1 MAASQA
7 AIADPASNAVVSPE
21 VSYFTRVL
29 LKAALKNSADLSPAW
44 VAQAQAL
51 LANVLMNDYLNW
63 WNDAD
68 LDKSTLSDAQNAI
81 DEAMKLNPPDPVRAL
96 ACHVQGLI
104 ERATGKPNPARKT
117 FRQAKELDSGFARA
131 HAQFGNQKAALGRPE
146 EVQDPLD
153 KAMELSPRHP
163 ASGYFYWGKGR
174 GYLER
179 QDWGD
184 AIYWLKKSVEVLPT
198 VWYNRC
204 YLATAQHNSPDQGD
218 RAAAL
223 KTVEDF
229 INKFDQDTFERIKKL
244 TPDPNYPARKIMLDF
259 VQQLLP

>member
-1 MAASQA
+1 VKQ
-7 AIADPASNAVVSPE
+7 
-21 VSYFTRVL
+21 
-29 LKAALKNSADLSPAW
+29 
-44 VAQAQAL
+44 
-51 LANVLMNDYLNW
+51 
-63 WNDAD
+63 
-68 LDKSTLSDAQNAI
+68 
-81 DEAMKLNPPDPVRAL
+81 LNPPPLDTVLAL
-96 ACHVQGLI
+96 AYHAQGLI
-104 ERATGKPNPARKT
+104 DRANGLPNPARKA
-117 FRQAKELDSGFARA
+117 FRKAKELDSGFART

-184 AIYWLKKSVEVLPT
+184 AVYWLKKSVEVLPT

-204 YLATAQHNSPDQGD
+204 YLAAAQHNSPDPGD
-218 RAAAL
+218 RADAL

-229 INKFDQDTFERIKKL
+229 INKFDQDTFERIKQL
-244 TPDPNYPARKIMLDF
+244 TPDPNYPARKIMLGF
-259 VQQLLP
+259 VQPLLP